1 MRTFRFRCPRCCSPF
16 AVEEHALGRPVACP
30 HCQAKIQIP
39 SPGAIQS
46 AADAEPIER
55 ADDSLIEKNRGL
67 SADVGEVFGNKAGT
81 PPPIGPVASR
91 EGDTTRDAL
100 LPDPMAPLVSDSP
113 SLPLPLTRAEAELPT
128 AEILVEDRPKT
139 IVYKGKLIELR
150 RLSPEEK
157 QRRRVRRRI
166 ILLVT
171 GALVLISYLLFKVG
185 RLRL

>member
-1 MRTFRFRCPRCCSPF
+1 MRTFRFRCPRCRSPF

-30 HCQAKIQIP
+30 LCQAKIQIP
-39 SPGAIQS
+39 QS
-46 AADAEPIER
+46 AAVQTAATAEPVEP
-55 ADDSLIEKNRGL
+55 ADDSLIEKDRGL
-67 SADVGEVFGNKAGT
+67 SADVREVIGNTVGT
-81 PPPIGPVASR
+81 PPPIESVAAG

-113 SLPLPLTRAEAELPT
+113 SLPFPLTKADAELPT

-157 QRRRVRRRI
+157 QRRRFRRRM
-166 ILLVT
+166 LLMLT
-171 GALVLISYLLFKVG
+171 GAVVLISYLLLKVG
-185 RLRL
+185 KL

>member
-1 MRTFRFRCPRCCSPF
+1 MRTFRFRCPRCLSPF
-16 AVEEHALGRPVACP
+16 AVEEHVLGRPVACP

-39 SPGAIQS
+39 SPGAIQT
-46 AADAEPIER
+46 AANAEPVEPV
-55 ADDSLIEKNRGL
+55 DDSLIEKNRGL
-67 SADVGEVFGNKAGT
+67 SADVGEFLDNTVGT
-81 PPPIGPVASR
+81 PPPIGPVASG

-113 SLPLPLTRAEAELPT
+113 SLPFPLTKADAELPT

-157 QRRRVRRRI
+157 QRRRFRRRM
-166 ILLVT
+166 LLMLT
-171 GALVLISYLLFKVG
+171 GAVVLISYLLLKVG
-185 RLRL
+185 KL